1 MTDAIRRG
9 LLKLPIDELR
19 TVMRLNASG
28 LSTSIRDWVTYH
40 RNAVYWCSSIFP
52 IFFFTL
58 WLSDVLSNS
67 LSSRP
72 RKSALSS
79 LDTWST
85 YKPNPR
91 DEVYE
96 SQLSQLF
103 YSSAFVFILI
113 FGYLSTRMHRGSLNI
128 LLLITACT
136 FVLMSLVVESRLLS
150 PLARIISGMGIGIV
164 IPIIWSFVRAQRV
177 ESTRVLLV
185 ERIVASK
192 APLGNPP
199 ISTLAV
205 KADVP
210 PIPISPTSASSTLE
224 STAHLMAQA
233 LASQQLMMMQQM
245 MMQQPMNYYSP
256 PVNTDSSR
264 YPRPRSDT
272 DRTARGIS
280 FR

>member
-1 MTDAIRRG
+1 MTDSILREFR
-9 LLKLPIDELR
+9 KFPIDELQ
-19 TVMRLNASG
+19 TAVRLNASG
-28 LSTSIRDWVTYH
+28 LPTRIRHWLTFH
-40 RNAVYWCSSIFP
+40 RKAIYLSSSIIP
-52 IFFFTL
+52 ISVIL
-58 WLSDVLSNS
+58 WLSDFFYSS

-72 RKSALSS
+72 RKSSS
-79 LDTWST
+79 STLDLWSA
-85 YKPNPR
+85 YKPSQR

-103 YSSAFVFILI
+103 YSSTFVCIVI
-113 FGYLSTRMHRGSLNI
+113 FGYLSTCVSRGRLVA
-128 LLLITACT
+128 LLMITAFS

-150 PLARIISGMGIGIV
+150 PLARIISGMAIGIV
-164 IPIIWSFVRAQRV
+164 IPIIPSFVRAQRIQ
-177 ESTRVLLV
+177 STRVLLV
-185 ERIVASK
+185 ERIEASK
-192 APLGNPP
+192 ASLDNPP

-210 PIPISPTSASSTLE
+210 PIPVSPPPSSTLE

-256 PVNTDSSR
+256 VNTDSSR

-272 DRTARGIS
+272 DRPARGIS